1 MKEILIRDA
10 VLNDLPA
17 LLKFEEALI
26 DAERPFDPTIRAGE
40 VHYYDLRS
48 YIENKE
54 IKVVVAEINGK
65 VVSSGFGLSKAG
77 RHYLD
82 HDHYAYL
89 GFMYTLPEFRG
100 KGINSMIIDKLKDWA
115 YQNNLPEIRLT
126 VYDDNSPALNAYF
139 KAGFKKHIVEMRLP
153 SR

>member
-17 LLKFEEALI
+17 LLQFEEELI
-26 DAERPFDPTIRAGE
+26 AAERPFDPTIREGE

-48 YIENKE
+48 YIENRE
-54 IKVVVAEINGK
+54 IKVVVAEVKGK
-65 VVSSGFGLSKAG
+65 VVSSGFGLSKPG

-82 HDHYAYL
+82 HKNYAYL

-100 KGINSMIIDKLKDWA
+100 RGINRMIIDELKAWA
-115 YQNNLPEIRLT
+115 YENKLSEIRLT

-153 SR
+153 SP